1 MKIPCLCLWNKTGRG
16 VQAAY
21 GNQSLHQKK
30 FLPWRYTCT
39 LSFSTNDWNR
49 WFLIISLIF
58 CGETKGIKLC
68 IKWKLIR
75 DRKNRKQPDRLLFH
89 NWLIQRIPL
98 PFSEIV
104 FRPITQTCKFSF
116 HSKKKCKLSV
126 ISWKS
131 EMRQDTL
138 GIYESLTLSCLKLQN
153 ATQTTDSLERYCQSS
168 QVCLQ

>member
-1 MKIPCLCLWNKTGRG
+1 MIPIKAISGAPSKNWKLKHFTLCLHLNYPLEDSMPLSMKQNRQRSTGCLW
-16 VQAAY
+16 
-21 GNQSLHQKK
+21 QSIITPKK
-30 FLPWRYTCT
+30 KILPRKYTCT

-68 IKWKLIR
+68 IQWKLIR
-75 DRKNRKQPDRLLFH
+75 DRKSRKQPDGLLFH

-116 HSKKKCKLSV
+116 HSK
-126 ISWKS
+126 
-131 EMRQDTL
+131 EM
-138 GIYESLTLSCLKLQN
+138 
-153 ATQTTDSLERYCQSS
+153 
-168 QVCLQ
+168 

>member
-1 MKIPCLCLWNKTGRG
+1 MSTFKLSTWRFPAFVYETKPAEEYRLLMAINHYTKKKKILSR
-16 VQAAY
+16 
-21 GNQSLHQKK
+21 
-30 FLPWRYTCT
+30 RYTCT

-68 IKWKLIR
+68 IQWKLIR
-75 DRKNRKQPDRLLFH
+75 DRKSRKQPDGLLFH

-116 HSKKKCKLSV
+116 HSK
-126 ISWKS
+126 
-131 EMRQDTL
+131 EM
-138 GIYESLTLSCLKLQN
+138 
-153 ATQTTDSLERYCQSS
+153 
-168 QVCLQ
+168 

>member
-1 MKIPCLCLWNKTGRG
+1 MSTFKLSTWRFPAFVYETKPAEEYRLLMAINHYTKKKKI
-16 VQAAY
+16 
-21 GNQSLHQKK
+21 
-30 FLPWRYTCT
+30 LPRRYTCT

-68 IKWKLIR
+68 IQWKLIR
-75 DRKNRKQPDRLLFH
+75 DRKSRKQPDGLLFH

-116 HSKKKCKLSV
+116 HSK
-126 ISWKS
+126 
-131 EMRQDTL
+131 EM
-138 GIYESLTLSCLKLQN
+138 
-153 ATQTTDSLERYCQSS
+153 
-168 QVCLQ
+168 